1 MARVLKYQLKSL
13 TEQNVKTCTGKVL
26 TVQLQSGKPM
36 MWVLVEDEKKMVERT
51 VYIIG
56 TGCYFEP
63 GDAKYVS
70 TISEY
75 TGFLIVLHVFVTD
88 GKEVAPLAED

>member
-36 MWVLVEDEKKMVERT
+36 MWVLVEDEKKNGRT
-51 VYIIG
+51 YCLYHWNWLLFRTRRCKICFDDIRVHWFFNCFARV
-56 TGCYFEP
+56 CY
-63 GDAKYVS
+63 
-70 TISEY
+70 
-75 TGFLIVLHVFVTD
+75 
-88 GKEVAPLAED
+88 